1 MVERPFRLR
10 TCRSIREQLSAFLDD
25 EVADADAMDISR
37 HVARCEDCASELE
50 DVRIARDAV
59 RALPPLHAPA
69 ALAQPPLATPRRR
82 PLALL
87 GAAGALVGAA
97 AVFVAGGTG
106 GEVVPPVDDL
116 VVDHVTN
123 TGGDFVLTPVRVER

>member
-1 MVERPFRLR
+1 MAERFRLR
-10 TCRSIREQLSAFLDD
+10 TCRSVREQLSAFLDD

-50 DVRIARDAV
+50 DVRLAREAV
-59 RALPPLHAPA
+59 RALPSLHAPA
-69 ALAQPPLATPRRR
+69 SLAEPPPLERGRR
-82 PLALL
+82 PLVLL
-87 GAAGALVGAA
+87 GAAAAILGAVTIFA
-97 AVFVAGGTG
+97 AGGPS

>member
-1 MVERPFRLR
+1 MAERFRLR
-10 TCRSIREQLSAFLDD
+10 TCRSIRDQLSAFLDD

-37 HVARCEDCASELE
+37 HVARCEDCAIELE
-50 DVRIARDAV
+50 DVRLARDAV

-69 ALAQPPLATPRRR
+69 ALAQPPVPTASRRR
-82 PLALL
+82 PLVLL
-87 GAAGALVGAA
+87 GAAGASIGVAA
-97 AVFVAGGTG
+97 IFAAGGPS

-123 TGGDFVLTPVRVER
+123 TGGDFILTPVRVER